1 MNNNMKPIEQA
12 LYIVG
17 LLALAALLFGLPL
30 QFLWNQLMPSIF
42 GLKYIGFW
50 EACGL
55 NLMAG
60 ILFRSN
66 ITIKKDK

>member
-1 MNNNMKPIEQA
+1 MNNMRSIEQA
-12 LYIVG
+12 FYLVG

-30 QFLWNQLMPSIF
+30 QFLWNHLMPSIF
-42 GLKYIGFW
+42 GLRYIGFW

-66 ITIKKDK
+66 ITVKKDK

>member
-1 MNNNMKPIEQA
+1 MKPIESA
-12 LYIVG
+12 FYLIG

-30 QFLWNQLMPSIF
+30 QFLWNHLITDIF
-42 GLKYIGFW
+42 GLRYIGFW

-55 NLMAG
+55 NLIAG

-66 ITIKKDK
+66 VTVKREN